1 MRQFCSVCKSTFDME
16 VVRES
21 AEDGVI
27 WLRCPNCQGILPHMP
42 DIADDGK
49 GGKGGRDGKDGKDGQ
64 DGAGKGEG
72 QASKGDDGAAK
83 AKEKSEQDAA
93 AATAAA
99 QLLDEID
106 PEKARVYDETQTYE
120 AGDVVHHR
128 AWNDY
133 GIVQATE
140 TLPGNRR
147 IIRVRFVNAGEVQL
161 LQGKDH

>member
-49 GGKGGRDGKDGKDGQ
+49 DGKAGKDGKDQ
-64 DGAGKGEG
+64 HAGAG
-72 QASKGDDGAAK
+72 DGAAPKGDGSAATPKDK
-83 AKEKSEQDAA
+83 AAEDAA

-99 QLLDEID
+99 ELLDEID
-106 PEKARVYDETQTYE
+106 PENARAYDDSLTYE
-120 AGDVVHHR
+120 VGEVVHHR

>member
-1 MRQFCSVCKSTFDME
+1 MAPEQPAMQQFCSVCKSTFEME

-42 DIADDGK
+42 SISEPEGESAASGESVPRPEVTDEDANVVSVAAD
-49 GGKGGRDGKDGKDGQ
+49 
-64 DGAGKGEG
+64 
-72 QASKGDDGAAK
+72 
-83 AKEKSEQDAA
+83 
-93 AATAAA
+93 
-99 QLLDEID
+99 LLDEVG
-106 PEKARVYDETQTYE
+106 E
-120 AGDVVHHR
+120 VVHHR

-133 GIVQATE
+133 GIVKATE

-161 LQGKDH
+161 LEGQEP

>member
-1 MRQFCSVCKSTFDME
+1 MAPENSAMLQFCSVCKSTFEME

-42 DIADDGK
+42 QISEPEVRKSPAPEPTESAPRPTADEIE
-49 GGKGGRDGKDGKDGQ
+49 
-64 DGAGKGEG
+64 AE
-72 QASKGDDGAAK
+72 AIS
-83 AKEKSEQDAA
+83 AA
-93 AATAAA
+93 AE
-99 QLLDEID
+99 LLDEID
-106 PEKARVYDETQTYE
+106 PEKARPYSAEDTYE
-120 AGDVVHHR
+120 VGDVVHHR

-140 TLPGNRR
+140 TLPGNRH

-161 LQGKDH
+161 LEGQDL

>member
-1 MRQFCSVCKSTFDME
+1 MAPDNSAMLQFCSVCKSTFEME

-42 DIADDGK
+42 QISEPAAPESPAPEPAESVPRPTADEIE
-49 GGKGGRDGKDGKDGQ
+49 
-64 DGAGKGEG
+64 AE
-72 QASKGDDGAAK
+72 AIS
-83 AKEKSEQDAA
+83 AA
-93 AATAAA
+93 AE
-99 QLLDEID
+99 LLDEID
-106 PEKARVYDETQTYE
+106 PEKARPYRAEDTYE
-120 AGDVVHHR
+120 VGEVVHHR

-140 TLPGNRR
+140 TLPGNRH

-161 LQGKDH
+161 LEGQDL

>member
-1 MRQFCSVCKSTFDME
+1 MRQFCSVCKSTFEME

-42 DIADDGK
+42 SIADPADAST
-49 GGKGGRDGKDGKDGQ
+49 
-64 DGAGKGEG
+64 GADAGIEERPRPGT
-72 QASKGDDGAAK
+72 GAAEEDK
-83 AKEKSEQDAA
+83 VSAA
-93 AATAAA
+93 AD
-99 QLLDEID
+99 LLDEID
-106 PEKARVYDETQTYE
+106 PEQARPYDAKETYE
-120 AGDVVHHR
+120 VGEVVHHR

-133 GIVQATE
+133 GIVKATE

-161 LQGKDH
+161 LEGQDL

>member
-1 MRQFCSVCKSTFDME
+1 MAPEQPAMQQFCSVCKSTFEME

-42 DIADDGK
+42 SISEPEGESAASGESVPRPEVTDEDANVVSVAAD
-49 GGKGGRDGKDGKDGQ
+49 
-64 DGAGKGEG
+64 
-72 QASKGDDGAAK
+72 
-83 AKEKSEQDAA
+83 
-93 AATAAA
+93 
-99 QLLDEID
+99 LLDEID
-106 PEKARVYDETQTYE
+106 PEQARVYSATETYE
-120 AGDVVHHR
+120 VGEVVHHR

-133 GIVQATE
+133 GIVKATE

-161 LQGKDH
+161 LEGQEP